1 MCKCIEEKVIIKD
14 IFANTPIEN
23 KDMYNKALEDVMI
36 ELGIAGVI
44 VTPNVKYPLFYLKD
58 YLYSRLY
65 SLLSGL
71 KTLDYVSVKQLEFN
85 FLEIKIIGRP
95 DE

>member
-1 MCKCIEEKVIIKD
+1 MCKCIEKRVVIKD

-36 ELGIAGVI
+36 ELGITGVI
-44 VTPNVKYPLFYLKD
+44 VTPNVRYPLFYLKD

-85 FLEIKIIGRP
+85 FLEINIIGRP